1 MAELVAC
8 VRCGAV
14 DGVELPADEDATTV
28 TCAACAAEQPA
39 RDYLSPM
46 AQLKRAT
53 TTSSKLPKIEVG
65 IPEDLRHRVDERKA
79 KRRLVVVIVVGIGVA
94 AGILVGIAMLAA

>member
-14 DGVELPADEDATTV
+14 DGVELPVEDAATV
-28 TCAACAAEQPA
+28 TCAACAAAQPA
-39 RDYLSPM
+39 HDYLSPM

-53 TTSSKLPKIEVG
+53 TATSKLPKIAVG

-79 KRRLVVVIVVGIGVA
+79 KRRIAVAIAVAVGVV
-94 AGILVGIAMLAA
+94 AGILVGIAMLGA